1 MSIESP
7 KIHVT
12 KQRSVVVLSAVV
24 VVVLLLLLLLVDVE
38 ILFVWIRVEDCRRD
52 DPIFFP
58 PGGIGDVAGQPQ
70 YQ

>member
-1 MSIESP
+1 MSTESP

-24 VVVLLLLLLLVDVE
+24 VVVLLLVDVE
-38 ILFVWIRVEDCRRD
+38 NLFVWIRVEDCRRD

-58 PGGIGDVAGQPQ
+58 PGGIGDVAGQPL